1 MTFHDANGSRTM
13 RIGILGTGAMSA
25 ALGGA
30 WVRAGHEVMV
40 GGRNAA
46 SAAATAARIGAV
58 AHGGLVETARYGE
71 AILLAVPADTAPRLA
86 GELAADLAGR
96 TVLDCTVP
104 MRPSSDGGP
113 VLSTAGGT
121 DSAALRI
128 AAAARPG
135 PGPRRRRRPV
145 TLPTG

>member
-1 MTFHDANGSRTM
+1 
-13 RIGILGTGAMSA
+13 
-25 ALGGA
+25 
-30 WVRAGHEVMV
+30 MV

-104 MRPSSDGGP
+104 MRPSSDDGP

-128 AAAARPG
+128 AAAAPT
-135 PGPRRRRRPV
+135 PVSPRCSASATRCIAY
-145 TLPTG
+145 TA